1 MSENIREERL
11 LAESMSHFVL
21 TNYSNT
27 KEKQYS
33 NPIKLQSPYPTN
45 DSVTIVTRSLEGIR
59 KIYRKGYRYKKA
71 GVILYGLSKAN
82 QKRGLLDNDRE
93 NSDAIMSTLDRIN
106 HRYGSSTIRLAS
118 EGITKTGRM
127 KREKESHC
135 YTTRVDELVQVKSK
149 SKERLII

>member
-1 MSENIREERL
+1 MSV
-11 LAESMSHFVL
+11 FVL
-21 TNYSNT
+21 TKYFNR

-33 NPIKLQSPYPTN
+33 NSIKLQLPYPTN
-45 DSVTIVTRSLEGIR
+45 DSVKIVKRSLEGIR

-106 HRYGSSTIRLAS
+106 HRYCSSTIRLAS
-118 EGITKTGRM
+118 EGITKTWRM
-127 KREKESHC
+127 KSEKVSPC
-135 YTTRVDELVQVKSK
+135 YTTRFDELVKVKS
-149 SKERLII
+149 